1 MQTRVNYFMNKE
13 TLLSELE
20 KGLEWEDEFVA
31 NYESGATFEL
41 LKTLEKGKFDGI
53 WKLLKENIDDSRRH
67 ASMIKDII
75 EKIRSGEY
83 YV

>member
-1 MQTRVNYFMNKE
+1 MKKE
-13 TLLSELE
+13 TILSELE
-20 KGLEWEDEFVA
+20 KGLEWEDEFVV

-41 LKTLEKGKFDGI
+41 LKTLGKDKFDGI

-75 EKIRSGEY
+75 DKIRSGEY
-83 YV
+83 DV

>member
-1 MQTRVNYFMNKE
+1 MNKE

>member
-1 MQTRVNYFMNKE
+1 MSKE
-13 TLLSELE
+13 NLLQELE

-41 LKTLEKGKFDGI
+41 LKTLEKEKFDGI

-67 ASMIKDII
+67 ASMIRDVIG
-75 EKIRSGEY
+75 KIRSGEY
-83 YV
+83 DV